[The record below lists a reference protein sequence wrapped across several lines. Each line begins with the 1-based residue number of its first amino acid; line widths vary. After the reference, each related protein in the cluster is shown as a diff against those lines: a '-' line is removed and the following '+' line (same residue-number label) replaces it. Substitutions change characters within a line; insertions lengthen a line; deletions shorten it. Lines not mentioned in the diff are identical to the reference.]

1 MIHFEDL
8 PVGRILEFGSHVVSR
23 DEMLDYARQYDVQPF
38 HLSDEE
44 AAKTRFGRLAA
55 SGLLTASIA
64 MGVSTRYLVAHDF
77 QGQGSPGL
85 EDLAWLHP
93 VYADDRLRIVAEVTE
108 ARISQSKPGVGIVKL
123 RTSASNQDGVEVM
136 RFTGSVFVLRRRA

>member
-1 MIHFEDL
+1 MIYFDDL
-8 PVGRILEFGSHVVSR
+8 AVGRVLEFGDHVVSR
-23 DEMLDYARQYDVQPF
+23 DEMLDFARKYDVQPF

-85 EDLAWLHP
+85 DELLWLHP
-93 VYADDRLRIVAEVTE
+93 VHADDRLRVVGQVLE
-108 ARISQSKPGVGIVKL
+108 ARASKSRPEVGIVKIQ
-123 RTSASNQDGVEVM
+123 TTVSNQDGVEVM
-136 RFTGSVFVLRRRA
+136 RFNGPIFVQRRPA